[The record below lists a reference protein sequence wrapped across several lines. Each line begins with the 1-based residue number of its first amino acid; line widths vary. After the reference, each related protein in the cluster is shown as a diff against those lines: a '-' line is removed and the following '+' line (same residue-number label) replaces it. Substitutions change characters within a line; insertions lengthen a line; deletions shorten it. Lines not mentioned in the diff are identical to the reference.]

1 MSNIIEIYCGAV
13 LGRVFLMLTVGILV
27 VIALVGLDI
36 VSELWY
42 AMKVKRSKYKKI
54 T

>member
-1 MSNIIEIYCGAV
+1 MSNIIEIYCGIV
-13 LGRVFLMLTVGILV
+13 VGIIFLMLTIGLLT

-42 AMKVKRSKYKKI
+42 TMKAKRSKYKV
-54 T
+54 

>member
-1 MSNIIEIYCGAV
+1 MSNIIEIYCGIVLAV
-13 LGRVFLMLTVGILV
+13 IFLMLTVGLLV
-27 VIALVGLDI
+27 VIAMVGLDI

>member
-1 MSNIIEIYCGAV
+1 MSNIIEIYCCIVLAV
-13 LGRVFLMLTVGILV
+13 IFLMLTVGLLV

>member
-1 MSNIIEIYCGAV
+1 MSNIIEIYCCIV
-13 LGRVFLMLTVGILV
+13 LAAIFLMLTVGLLV
-27 VIALVGLDI
+27 VIAMVGLDI

-42 AMKVKRSKYKKI
+42 AMKVKRSKYKNI